1 MIVSIGDYGMALY
14 VTHKP
19 FAEKL
24 NPRTTYNDVV
34 KAWYCLVFSKH
45 G

>member
-1 MIVSIGDYGMALY
+1 MVVSIGDFGMALY

-24 NPRTTYNDVV
+24 NPWTTYNDGF
-34 KAWYCLVFSKH
+34 KAYFCKIFSKH
-45 G
+45 